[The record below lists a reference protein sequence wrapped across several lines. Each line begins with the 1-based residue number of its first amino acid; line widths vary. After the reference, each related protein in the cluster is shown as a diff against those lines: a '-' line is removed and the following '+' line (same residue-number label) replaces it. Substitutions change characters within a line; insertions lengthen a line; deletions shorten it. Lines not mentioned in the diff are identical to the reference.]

1 MTQIM
6 TYLKNIKIAILATLA
21 ASLTMSCKNLD
32 RAEITWSIMHPT
44 QLDTAYMAKVISQ
57 SSGYTVDNF
66 EVCGGCNSFSEG
78 SLDGLLLF
86 EEYPLAA
93 REQNLDVVNSNRA
106 SIKRI
111 VEMAHEVD
119 KQVYYWH
126 REVICNKGMIASV
139 PDLLDED
146 GEFNLLGEAYEKLLK
161 YKISKTFELVPDLDG
176 LVLTLTEAD
185 YSALHN
191 SNQERYPA
199 DKVVEKI
206 GGIFAQ
212 EMKDRGKR
220 FILRTFG
227 NLDENY
233 ITIENG
239 AKLLAEKYSFEIE
252 TKITPFDFSPFMP
265 DNVYLRAVKGC
276 TIGAECDALGE
287 YLGAGRMPAENIED
301 VVRYVAYA
309 QKCKVDRY
317 TIRLDRH
324 HYDVFDNYPI
334 NIYAYEQAI
343 LNPGI
348 TADEIRM
355 QYYSRFYSND
365 TASTLARLSK
375 NGYNCILKTN
385 FIDGHLI
392 FHQFPT
398 DPVMKFIKSS
408 GIPAVF
414 AKEGSLEMKNK
425 QWGILYDKNVPGR
438 EQIIAEKK
446 EALDLALES
455 LALLESIKDD
465 ISAEEYQRLL
475 PEWKCLCND
484 ALATLDFCKVI
495 CAYFDGIEA
504 MDAKGTALN
513 DAYNKMRAELDGM
526 DCTRPYTEIASLFV
540 NEYPE
545 DIRMRNEILQG
556 GNIIDYILPGSAFD
570 EIRHRH
576 FMHGA
581 FPAKLDKD
589 LAIAV
594 GNKVLPN
601 TYLEVHMQGS
611 ESPALLFINGDGGCE
626 VHVNG
631 APFTIQMS
639 WTAIP
644 LEANPDGYDIIIR
657 KTQEEQSAIITSII
671 LQENKIN
678 AI

>member
-1 MTQIM
+1 MST
-6 TYLKNIKIAILATLA
+6 LKITKIAILGVLV
-21 ASLTMSCKNLD
+21 ASLTISCKSGE

-44 QLDTAYMAKVISQ
+44 QLDTVYMAKVIEQ
-57 SSGYTVDNF
+57 SKGHIVDNF

-78 SLDGLLLF
+78 SLDGLLLY

-93 REQNLDVVNSNRA
+93 KEQNMDVVSSNRA

-111 VEMAHEVD
+111 VEMAHDID
-119 KQVYYWH
+119 KEVYYWH

-139 PDLLDED
+139 PELLDED
-146 GEFNLLGEAYEKLLK
+146 GEFNLLGDAYENLLR
-161 YKISKTFELVPDLDG
+161 YKIQKTFELVPDLDG
-176 LVLTLTEAD
+176 IVLTLTEAD

-191 SNQERYPA
+191 SNQERYPS

-206 GGIFAQ
+206 GGIFAG
-212 EMKDRGKR
+212 EMKERGKR

-227 NLDENY
+227 NVDENY

-239 AKLLAEKYSFEIE
+239 AKLLADKYDFEIE

-265 DNVYLRAVKGC
+265 DNKYLRAVKGC

-301 VVRYVAYA
+301 VVRYVSYA
-309 QKCKVDRY
+309 TKCNVDRY

-324 HYDVFDNYPI
+324 HYDVFDHYPI

-348 TADEIRM
+348 TAEQIRLN
-355 QYYSRFYSND
+355 YYGRSYD
-365 TASTLARLSK
+365 DKTASTLAKLSK
-375 NGYNCILKTN
+375 NGYECILKTN

-414 AKEGSLEMKNK
+414 SNEGNLGMKDK

-438 EQIIAEKK
+438 ERIIAEKTA
-446 EALDLALES
+446 ALKLALES
-455 LALLESIKDD
+455 KALLESIKDD
-465 ISAEEYQRLL
+465 ITEEDYQRLH
-475 PEWKCLCND
+475 PAWECLCNE
-484 ALATLDFCKVI
+484 ALAILDYCKVI

-504 MDAKGTALN
+504 MDAEGKALN
-513 DAYNKMRAELDGM
+513 EEYELLCSDLEGVE
-526 DCTRPYTEIASLFV
+526 CTRPYIELAALFTE
-540 NEYPE
+540 EYPE
-545 DIRMRNEILQG
+545 DIRMRKQITSQSNV
-556 GNIIDYILPGSAFD
+556 IDYFLPGSAFD

-581 FPAKLDKD
+581 FPARLGKD

-601 TYLEVHMQGS
+601 TYLEFNMKGCD
-611 ESPALLFINGDGGCE
+611 SPALLQINGDGNCE
-626 VHVNG
+626 VCVDGNVKVIKMGEEGIELG
-631 APFTIQMS
+631 AQP
-639 WTAIP
+639 
-644 LEANPDGYDIIIR
+644 EGYNIIIR
-657 KTQEEQSAIITSII
+657 KTPDEQSAIVTSVII
-671 LQENKIN
+671 SKNI
-678 AI
+678 